1 MYRFKKQY
9 QNESIVFRGRLVTK
23 RNLTDSIVE
32 DIIKNVPALASRF
45 ELVEDEIKAVEKP
58 KEEAKEVKPKRKTRA
73 KKAE

>member
-1 MYRFKKQY
+1 
-9 QNESIVFRGRLVTK
+9 LVTK

-45 ELVEDEIKAVEKP
+45 ELVEDEIKAVQKP
-58 KEEAKEVKPKRKTRA
+58 KEKAKEVKPKRKTRA